1 MTPLTG
7 EELLQVIKQNAG
19 MSAKELAALA
29 GYTTTTKTGQ
39 KRVKMLAFQGAVLN
53 ANRISFGSNDDSP
66 KGGVR
71 GGRKASFQIQVQQN
85 GNLLIGAA
93 YTRRMGLTPGT
104 DFEIQIGRRQI
115 KLVQASGSTDSE

>member
-19 MSAKELAALA
+19 MSAKELAELA

-39 KRVKMLAFQGAVLN
+39 QRVKMLAFQGAVLN
-53 ANRISFGSNDDSP
+53 ANRISFGGNDDTP
-66 KGGVR
+66 KTGVR

-93 YTRRMGLTPGT
+93 YTRKMGLAPGT
-104 DFEIQIGRRQI
+104 DFEIQIGRKQI
-115 KLVQASGSTDSE
+115 KLIQVSASDDAE